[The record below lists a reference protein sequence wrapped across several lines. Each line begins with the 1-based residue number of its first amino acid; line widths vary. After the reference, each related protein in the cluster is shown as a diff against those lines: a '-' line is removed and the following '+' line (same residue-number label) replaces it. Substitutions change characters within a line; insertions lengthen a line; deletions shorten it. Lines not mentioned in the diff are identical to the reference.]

1 MPKKDKLE
9 PMQVYQMLPRTN
21 CKQCGQ
27 PSCFAFAFDLVA
39 RENKPEDCPGLLT
52 EEYKPTLDMFNEYFG
67 GEVEVEETGLII
79 DKDICTG
86 CGDCVI
92 ACDKCQG
99 TVMYATRT
107 IIPRDVPSVLRVV
120 DGRVTVAEWSS
131 CKRCMDTPEYC
142 RICEER
148 CPFGALELVVR

>member
-1 MPKKDKLE
+1 VPKKDKLE

-52 EEYKPTLDMFNEYFG
+52 EEYKPTLDMLNEYFG

-99 TVMYATRT
+99 TVMYATGT